1 MQRNKTYD
9 FFFSSRTKQI
19 IIKEIKHAYQITKIM
34 PYKKDELSYITKFI
48 TYENQ
53 TNLSK

>member
-34 PYKKDELSYITKFI
+34 PYKKDELPYITKFI